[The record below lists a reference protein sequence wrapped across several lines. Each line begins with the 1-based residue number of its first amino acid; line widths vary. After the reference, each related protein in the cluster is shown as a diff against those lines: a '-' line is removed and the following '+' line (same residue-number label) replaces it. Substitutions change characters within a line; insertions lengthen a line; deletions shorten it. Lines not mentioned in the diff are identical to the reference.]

1 MAHCSSSVL
10 HRTAFGADRSGHA
23 GRAQGLLPP
32 RKRLLAG
39 PKHVAAGVT
48 MDSLPSPSLLS
59 PTATQSVHGE
69 NHGEAALAI
78 SGHALPPPPYS
89 LLHSLSHKCFACGDS
104 GVLLHR
110 IPRLGGGGGYHC
122 SSCVLSF
129 NKQMYCFLCFQV
141 FKEGSPSSSPSTFLT
156 CCRCQRL
163 SHVHCAHKLWS
174 PTPDGAGLTLCIE
187 CYTRNNG
194 SSSQSVEPPSKRR
207 KTASF
212 KRAAQQAS
220 SAGSKVKL
228 PVIDQQA
235 LTAARVVAAIAGRE
249 ALGAKQRAMAMAR
262 AAACT
267 AAQAKIALDNAY
279 DIAQKKREEEE
290 EETCMAMDSASK
302 DEGEK
307 SGGNAM
313 AKTPRGS
320 KRRTLSAIVA
330 SETLSKEL
338 AIANP
343 GSGLAT
349 TVKRKKKQRRPGS
362 DDGVTGALSSAGAAA
377 EATSGTSSLPSP
389 STAQSAKTSIKRR
402 KTLSSLGLQN
412 PTETY
417 ASAKSKGSKSSTAKT
432 KRSSS
437 STKGKLGAI
446 FSQVLALGKGSKSS
460 SKALGKVRGSVIPS
474 VVRDDHANDEVQQN
488 TCKRDAITSSAD
500 TKSNTTLKLSQGHIA
515 SPSNI
520 DACTP
525 SHQDVAASY
534 HQKSQDGR
542 CLEATLENAETM
554 RLGNSPTTAQL
565 GMIQEQG
572 KSRIAGDEAIA
583 SEQEIRLFNF
593 LNRTLASSKLMHAK
607 GVTTARVTQ
616 KR

>member
-1 MAHCSSSVL
+1 M
-10 HRTAFGADRSGHA
+10 
-23 GRAQGLLPP
+23 
-32 RKRLLAG
+32 
-39 PKHVAAGVT
+39 
-48 MDSLPSPSLLS
+48 
-59 PTATQSVHGE
+59 
-69 NHGEAALAI
+69 
-78 SGHALPPPPYS
+78 
-89 LLHSLSHKCFACGDS
+89 
-104 GVLLHR
+104 
-110 IPRLGGGGGYHC
+110 
-122 SSCVLSF
+122 
-129 NKQMYCFLCFQV
+129 
-141 FKEGSPSSSPSTFLT
+141 
-156 CCRCQRL
+156 
-163 SHVHCAHKLWS
+163 
-174 PTPDGAGLTLCIE
+174 
-187 CYTRNNG
+187 
-194 SSSQSVEPPSKRR
+194 EPPSKRR

-220 SAGSKVKL
+220 SSGSKVKL

-249 ALGAKQRAMAMAR
+249 AHGAKQRAMAMAR
-262 AAACT
+262 AAAST
-267 AAQAKIALDNAY
+267 ALQAKLALDNAY

-307 SGGNAM
+307 SGG
-313 AKTPRGS
+313 KTLRGS

-349 TVKRKKKQRRPGS
+349 TVKRKKKQRWPGS
-362 DDGVTGALSSAGAAA
+362 DDGVAGALSSSGAAA

-389 STAQSAKTSIKRR
+389 SNAQSAKASIKRR

-432 KRSSS
+432 KRSGS

-460 SKALGKVRGSVIPS
+460 SKALGKVRGSVTPS
-474 VVRDDHANDEVQQN
+474 VVLDDRANDEAQQN
-488 TCKRDAITSSAD
+488 ACKRDAVTSSAD
-500 TKSNTTLKLSQGHIA
+500 TRSNTTLKLSQGHIA
-515 SPSNI
+515 SASNI

-525 SHQDVAASY
+525 SHHDVAASY
-534 HQKSQDGR
+534 HEKSQDGR

-554 RLGNSPTTAQL
+554 RLSNSLTTAQL

-572 KSRIAGDEAIA
+572 KSRISGDEAIA

-616 KR
+616 KK